1 MKRLIIPMA
10 TGVALIASGGVAA
23 AQPSSGTDRPGMGR
37 PDRSGS
43 QGPRSQD
50 RGSRVEGRGQIER
63 RSEPQ
68 RQQRAVEQQRG
79 MEQRRAAQQERS
91 RTERSSEQ
99 RRNIER
105 ERNAERERADQRR
118 AVEQS
123 RERAKQ
129 PREQQQKAERERIQ
143 QQQRSTEQQRIE
155 RQRAERERADQ
166 RRAVEQSQERAKQTR
181 EREQKA
187 ERERVQQQQRSTEQQ
202 RIERQRAER
211 ERALDRDRSATER
224 QLDRQMTGREKDLV
238 ARRHEELQQARTRLT
253 MEQRERFHRAF
264 DFKRARVSNVRFDY
278 HVGHTVPRHLHLY
291 PVPREVITLFPYYRD
306 YSYFVVD
313 DEICIVDPHTYVVVD
328 VVDEGYRSA
337 PRPQVA
343 GLSLTE
349 REIALIRESIPPDFP
364 EAGVRLRLALGAT
377 IPRDAELHLFPVLV
391 LDRVPVLRDYR
402 FLVTGDQI
410 VIVEPGDRSIELVID
425 RS

>member
-10 TGVALIASGGVAA
+10 TGVALIASGGLAA

-79 MEQRRAAQQERS
+79 MEQRRATQQERS

-105 ERNAERERADQRR
+105 ERNAERERADRR
-118 AVEQS
+118 RTAEQS
-123 RERAKQ
+123 QERAKQ
-129 PREQQQKAERERIQ
+129 TREQEQKAERERIQ

-155 RQRAERERADQ
+155 RQRAERERA
-166 RRAVEQSQERAKQTR
+166 
-181 EREQKA
+181 
-187 ERERVQQQQRSTEQQ
+187 
-202 RIERQRAER
+202 
-211 ERALDRDRSATER
+211 LDRDRSASER

-278 HVGHTVPRHLHLY
+278 HVGHTVPRRLQLY

-306 YSYFVVD
+306 YRYFVVD
-313 DEICIVDPHTYVVVD
+313 DEICIVDPDTYVVVD

-337 PRPQVA
+337 PRPQLA
-343 GLSLTE
+343 RLSLTE

-364 EAGVRLRLALGAT
+364 DAGVRLRLALGAT
-377 IPRDAELHLFPVLV
+377 IPRDAELHIFPVVV

-425 RS
+425 RN

>member
-10 TGVALIASGGVAA
+10 TGVALIASGGLAA

-50 RGSRVEGRGQIER
+50 RGSHVEGRGQIER

-68 RQQRAVEQQRG
+68 RQPRAVEQQRG
-79 MEQRRAAQQERS
+79 MEQRRATQQERS

-105 ERNAERERADQRR
+105 ERNAERERADRRR
-118 AVEQS
+118 AAEQS
-123 RERAKQ
+123 QERAKQ
-129 PREQQQKAERERIQ
+129 TREQEQKAERERIQ

-155 RQRAERERADQ
+155 RQRAERERA
-166 RRAVEQSQERAKQTR
+166 
-181 EREQKA
+181 
-187 ERERVQQQQRSTEQQ
+187 
-202 RIERQRAER
+202 
-211 ERALDRDRSATER
+211 LDRDRSASER

-278 HVGHTVPRHLHLY
+278 HVGHTVPRRLQLY

-306 YSYFVVD
+306 YRYFVVD

-364 EAGVRLRLALGAT
+364 DAGVRLRLALGAT
-377 IPRDAELHLFPVLV
+377 IPRDAELYIFPAVV

-425 RS
+425 RN

>member
-10 TGVALIASGGVAA
+10 TGVALIASGGLAA

-68 RQQRAVEQQRG
+68 RQPRAVEQQRG

-105 ERNAERERADQRR
+105 ERNAERERADRRR
-118 AVEQS
+118 AAEQGQ
-123 RERAKQ
+123 ERAKQ
-129 PREQQQKAERERIQ
+129 TREQEQKAERERIQ

-155 RQRAERERADQ
+155 RQRAERERA
-166 RRAVEQSQERAKQTR
+166 
-181 EREQKA
+181 
-187 ERERVQQQQRSTEQQ
+187 
-202 RIERQRAER
+202 
-211 ERALDRDRSATER
+211 LDRDRSASER

-364 EAGVRLRLALGAT
+364 DAGVRLRLALGAT
-377 IPRDAELHLFPVLV
+377 IPRDAELYIFPVVV

-425 RS
+425 RN

>member
-10 TGVALIASGGVAA
+10 TGVALIASGGLAA
-23 AQPSSGTDRPGMGR
+23 AQTSSGTDRPGMGR
-37 PDRSGS
+37 PDRGGS

-50 RGSRVEGRGQIER
+50 RGSRVEGRGQIEQ

-79 MEQRRAAQQERS
+79 MEQRRATQQERS

-105 ERNAERERADQRR
+105 ERNAERERADRRR
-118 AVEQS
+118 A
-123 RERAKQ
+123 A
-129 PREQQQKAERERIQ
+129 
-143 QQQRSTEQQRIE
+143 
-155 RQRAERERADQ
+155 
-166 RRAVEQSQERAKQTR
+166 EQSQERAKQMR
-181 EREQKA
+181 EQEQKA
-187 ERERVQQQQRSTEQQ
+187 ERQRIQQQQRSTEQQ

-211 ERALDRDRSATER
+211 ERALDRDRSASER

-278 HVGHTVPRHLHLY
+278 HVGHTVPRRLQLY

-306 YSYFVVD
+306 YRYFVVD

-364 EAGVRLRLALGAT
+364 DAGVRLRLALGAT
-377 IPRDAELHLFPVLV
+377 IPRDAELYIFPAVV

-425 RS
+425 RN

>member
-68 RQQRAVEQQRG
+68 RQPRAVEQQRG
-79 MEQRRAAQQERS
+79 MEQRRATQQERS

-105 ERNAERERADQRR
+105 ERNAERERADRRR
-118 AVEQS
+118 A
-123 RERAKQ
+123 A
-129 PREQQQKAERERIQ
+129 
-143 QQQRSTEQQRIE
+143 
-155 RQRAERERADQ
+155 
-166 RRAVEQSQERAKQTR
+166 EQSQERAKQTR
-181 EREQKA
+181 EQEQKA
-187 ERERVQQQQRSTEQQ
+187 ERERTQQQQRSTEQQ

-211 ERALDRDRSATER
+211 ERALDRDRSASER

-253 MEQRERFHRAF
+253 IEQRERFHRAF
-264 DFKRARVSNVRFDY
+264 DFERARVSNVRFDY
-278 HVGHTVPRHLHLY
+278 HVGHVVPRHLHLY

-343 GLSLTE
+343 RLALTE
-349 REIALIRESIPPDFP
+349 REIALILESIPPDFP
-364 EAGVRLRLALGAT
+364 DAGVRLRLALGAT
-377 IPRDAELHLFPVLV
+377 IPRDAELHLFPVVV

-425 RS
+425 RY

>member
-10 TGVALIASGGVAA
+10 TGVALIASGGLAA
-23 AQPSSGTDRPGMGR
+23 AQQSSGSDRPAMGR
-37 PDRSGS
+37 PDRGGS

-123 RERAKQ
+123 QERAKQ
-129 PREQQQKAERERIQ
+129 TREQEQKAERERIQ

-155 RQRAERERADQ
+155 RQRAERERA
-166 RRAVEQSQERAKQTR
+166 
-181 EREQKA
+181 
-187 ERERVQQQQRSTEQQ
+187 
-202 RIERQRAER
+202 
-211 ERALDRDRSATER
+211 LDRDRSASER

-264 DFKRARVSNVRFDY
+264 DFERARVSNVRFDY

-328 VVDEGYRSA
+328 VVDEGYRSE

-343 GLSLTE
+343 RLSLTE

-364 EAGVRLRLALGAT
+364 DTGVRLRLALGAT
-377 IPRDAELHLFPVLV
+377 IPRYAELHIFPVVV

-425 RS
+425 RN